1 MDRPHRGIDLLMLGD
16 CDRVEHLAWD
26 VAARNKRT
34 SGHKRLARQRRV
46 VCHHVDHP
54 HVRAARRQVLKQR
67 RITRVEALH
76 VSHLHDQAGLVS
88 TPANRVCV
96 HRVDTQRLL
105 DQNVHAGLE
114 CPERDLGMGGVRR
127 TNHDRVHDLRV
138 QHAPPVAIRPRG
150 RITHAERLTDRLAR
164 IDDGDELK
172 PLAQPRYPRQM
183 DRLSDQ
189 PAAYHADAQNRA
201 HAASPLPVCRLS
213 ASVNCGWSAAR

>member
-1 MDRPHRGIDLLMLGD
+1 MPARSVRQAHESVGDLAGSHVVRCDRRAGKLHAEMLQDAMDQVDVMHQSRQVGVTKRPHRVRMDRPHRGLDLLTLGD

-26 VAARNKRT
+26 VTARNKLT

-88 TPANRVCV
+88 TPTNRVCV

-105 DQNVHAGLE
+105 DQNVYAGVE
-114 CPERDLGMGGVRR
+114 FPERDLGMGGVRR
-127 TNHDRVHDLRV
+127 TNHDRV
-138 QHAPPVAIRPRG
+138 P
-150 RITHAERLTDRLAR
+150 T
-164 IDDGDELK
+164 
-172 PLAQPRYPRQM
+172 
-183 DRLSDQ
+183 
-189 PAAYHADAQNRA
+189 
-201 HAASPLPVCRLS
+201 S
-213 ASVNCGWSAAR
+213 ASSMLRQSPYGRADG